1 MDNYKFPDEVDDV
14 KDEGKPVEE
23 EVEAKG
29 KPAEDEDKIEIEIED
44 DTPVED
50 RGRKTSKPDFV
61 EKVEKDELD
70 QYSQEARSKIDAFR
84 KFYHDERREKEK
96 ALREQQEAV
105 QVAKKLYEEIKQ
117 LKGRV
122 NSSDEAAVNSFKTS
136 AEQEL
141 AMAKK
146 EYKEA
151 YDAGDSE
158 KLVEAQDK
166 LTSAKMK
173 IDKASSYAENIN
185 QRRALQEQENEVKIP
200 QQTEAAPV
208 RDQKASAWQERN
220 SWFGQDDEMTSLALG
235 LHEKLVKENGL
246 AYATTDEYYKRIDE
260 TMRRRFPENFQDEK
274 VDDGR
279 NDEKVA
285 ARVKPST
292 VVAPASRSTSSK
304 KIKLNT
310 SQLSIAKKL
319 GLTPEQYAR
328 ELLKMEA

>member
-1 MDNYKFPDEVDDV
+1 MEKENYQFPDEVEL
-14 KDEGKPVEE
+14 KDEGKPEEE

-29 KPAEDEDKIEIEIED
+29 KPEDDKIEIEIED

-50 RGRKTSKPDFV
+50 RGRRVSKPEFV

-96 ALREQQEAV
+96 ALREQQEAI
-105 QVAKKLYEEIKQ
+105 QVAKKLYEEIKE
-117 LKGRV
+117 LKSKV
-122 NSSDEAAVNSFKTS
+122 NSSEEAAVSSFKTT
-136 AEQEL
+136 AEREL
-141 AMAKK
+141 EMAKK

-166 LTSAKMK
+166 LTSAKLK
-173 IDKASSYAENIN
+173 IDKAASYAENIN
-185 QRRALQEQENEVKIP
+185 QRKALQEQENEVKIP

-208 RDQKASAWQERN
+208 RDRKAVAWQERN

-274 VDDGR
+274 VDD
-279 NDEKVA
+279 EKSLP
-285 ARVKPST
+285 RVKPST
-292 VVAPASRSTSSK
+292 VVAPASRSTASK

-310 SQLSIAKKL
+310 SQLAIAKKL

-328 ELLKMEA
+328 ELMKMEA

>member
-1 MDNYKFPDEVDDV
+1 MENYKFPDELDEV

-29 KPAEDEDKIEIEIED
+29 KPEEDKLEIEIED

-50 RGRKTSKPDFV
+50 RGRRTSKPEFV

-70 QYSQEARSKIDAFR
+70 LYSQEARSKIDAFR
-84 KFYHDERREKEK
+84 KFYHDERREKER

-105 QVAKKLYEEIKQ
+105 EVAKKLYEEVKQ

-122 NSSDEAAVNSFKTS
+122 NSSDEAAINSFKTT
-136 AEQEL
+136 AEREL
-141 AMAKK
+141 DMAKK
-146 EYKEA
+146 EYREA

-166 LTSAKMK
+166 LTTAKMK
-173 IDKASSYAENIN
+173 IEKASSYAENIN
-185 QRRALQEQENEVKIP
+185 QRKALQEQENEVKIP

-274 VDDGR
+274 VDD
-279 NDEKVA
+279 EKSA
-285 ARVKPST
+285 PRVKPST

-310 SQLSIAKKL
+310 SQLAIAKKL

-328 ELLKMEA
+328 ELIKMEA

>member
-1 MDNYKFPDEVDDV
+1 MENYKFPDEADEV
-14 KDEGKPVEE
+14 KNNVEE
-23 EVEAKG
+23 AENKG
-29 KPAEDEDKIEIEIED
+29 LPLEDKVEIEIED
-44 DTPVED
+44 DTPEED
-50 RGRKTSKPDFV
+50 RGRRASKASFI

-70 QYSQEARSKIDAFR
+70 LYSEEARSKIDAFR
-84 KFYHDERREKEK
+84 KFYHDERREKER

-105 QVAKKLYEEIKQ
+105 DVAKKLYEEIKQ
-117 LKGRV
+117 LKGKV
-122 NSSDEAAVNSFKTS
+122 NSSEEAAVTSFKTS

-173 IDKASSYAENIN
+173 IEKASNYAENIN
-185 QRRALQEQENEVKIP
+185 QRKALQEQENEVKIP

-235 LHEKLVKENGL
+235 LHEKLVKENGM

-274 VDDGR
+274 VDDDKNTVR
-279 NDEKVA
+279 SN
-285 ARVKPST
+285 KPST
-292 VVAPASRSTSSK
+292 VVASASRSTSSK